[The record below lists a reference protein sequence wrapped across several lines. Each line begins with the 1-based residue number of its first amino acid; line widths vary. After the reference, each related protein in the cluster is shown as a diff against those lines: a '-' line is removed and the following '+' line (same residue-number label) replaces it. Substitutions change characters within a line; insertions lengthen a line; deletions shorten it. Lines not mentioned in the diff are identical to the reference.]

1 MPATNIQGSTVD
13 WNTDYSGGVRNT
25 ITWTDSLSNGALVYK
40 VMRNTTNSVVG
51 ATTVAQNISAG
62 TQLYVDTTVSG
73 STQYYYFIEASNGI
87 QTVVSQSYS
96 IVSAFDSAT
105 KASLTLQYKNSNF
118 ENIVFNPVTNS
129 FENI

>member
-1 MPATNIQGSTVD
+1 
-13 WNTDYSGGVRNT
+13 
-25 ITWTDSLSNGALVYK
+25 
-40 VMRNTTNSVVG
+40 MRNTTNSVVG